1 MIGGLQ
7 LLARTQSSRY
17 VINEASWVCNDAFQV
32 AFAWIFLDKENLI
45 LLTFQ
50 LNRMEMADFDRRTLE
65 DRIINLELENRQND
79 PRFYASQEGN
89 TEGSSSRHRQT

>member
-1 MIGGLQ
+1 MLQVDVDLVEESMQMIGGLQ

-45 LLTFQ
+45 LLTF
-50 LNRMEMADFDRRTLE
+50 
-65 DRIINLELENRQND
+65 
-79 PRFYASQEGN
+79 
-89 TEGSSSRHRQT
+89 